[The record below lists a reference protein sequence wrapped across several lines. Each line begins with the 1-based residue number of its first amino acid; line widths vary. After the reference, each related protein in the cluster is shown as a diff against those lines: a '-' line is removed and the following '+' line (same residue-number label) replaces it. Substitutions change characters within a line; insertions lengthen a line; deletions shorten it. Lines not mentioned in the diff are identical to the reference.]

1 MSITDGSITLI
12 MGPMFSGKTTE
23 LINIYNEKS
32 SIYGNEKCLALN
44 YALDKRYGIN
54 KIISHNKKEINCHSI
69 LDIGDFIENKSTQ
82 PLFLKANCIFIN
94 EAQFFENL
102 IYYVLFMKNVFKKHI
117 ILCGL
122 DLDFQRKK
130 FGQLA
135 DLNIYAN
142 KVIYLHGK
150 CNTIDCNLP
159 SLYSHRVVE
168 NKEQLLIGT
177 SEYIPLCG
185 KCYEK
190 NNSIILE

>member
-1 MSITDGSITLI
+1 MSINDGSITLI

-32 SIYGNEKCLALN
+32 SIYGKKKCLALN
-44 YALDKRYGIN
+44 YALDKRYNIN
-54 KIISHNKKEINCHSI
+54 KIVSHNKKEINCHSI
-69 LDIGDFIENKSTQ
+69 LDIGDFIENTSTQ
-82 PLFLKANCIFIN
+82 PLFLDSKYIFIN

-102 IYYVLFMKNVFKKHI
+102 KYYVLFMKYVLKKHI

-130 FGQLA
+130 FGQLT

-142 KVIYLHGK
+142 QVIYLHGK
-150 CNTIDCNLP
+150 CNSIDCNLP

-168 NKEQLLIGT
+168 NKEQVLIGT
-177 SEYIPLCG
+177 RVYIPLCG

-190 NNSIILE
+190 KNI